1 MLNVESRR
9 GDVGER
15 LLDGV
20 AHLLF
25 GGVRVSWPPKGEDV
39 AIPPNTPGDGDRL
52 KYGRVRRINGNQ
64 IYISSN
70 QSYYL
75 RINSKIFPNL

>member
-1 MLNVESRR
+1 MLKAESRS

-25 GGVRVSWPPKGEDV
+25 GGVRVSWSPKGDDV
-39 AIPPNTPGDGDRL
+39 AIPPNPRGDGDRL
-52 KYGRVRRINGNQ
+52 
-64 IYISSN
+64 
-70 QSYYL
+70 L
-75 RINSKIFPNL
+75 RKRYKID

>member
-15 LLDGV
+15 LRDGV

-25 GGVRVSWPPKGEDV
+25 GGVKVSWPPKGDDV
-39 AIPPNTPGDGDRL
+39 AMPPNPLGEGEYIGEG
-52 KYGRVRRINGNQ
+52 KYIG
-64 IYISSN
+64 
-70 QSYYL
+70 
-75 RINSKIFPNL
+75 